1 MQENKLTNSTARN
14 ILGLGV
20 QLWVAGTLGALSILW
35 ITIITELDRDH
46 ELLIRKG
53 ELEAASLANNYA
65 QQINYLFLQIDQ
77 LSLLMAAAADTPSP
91 QKSLQNL
98 FDSLPKESQIN
109 PVYVDEH
116 GIVRS
121 ARGSLALNTDV
132 SKEPFFI
139 GHRDSESLKLKV
151 QKAANGFGRLK
162 GKSVIRFSRRILKK
176 DGQFGGVIS
185 IGLIKDELTNFIAS
199 GSLHS
204 NDVVGLKF
212 SNGEWL
218 SFEVINQK
226 EQKPPTFAPMKI
238 GSSPNLESTILVNT
252 IPSTFTT
259 VSLSHYPLLAFVS
272 ITHESLMAP
281 YEETERAYKLT
292 LSTGTILI
300 LLAGTLGIL
309 FQLRRD
315 QQKHYAEGIQNTF
328 RLAVDGAHEELYML
342 SQFHDPTTG
351 QVDFRIEDC
360 NGQAS
365 RLSKFNRSDL
375 IGSPISQR
383 MSNKTFD
390 FSRLFLLGAMANG
403 FAETEIKFYR
413 SGIDEERWYH
423 CRAVRADMGLAVTL
437 RDIHEVKEKEK
448 QLQAL
453 AMTDS
458 LTELPNRH
466 WMNQELPRIISTAS
480 ATDKKFG
487 VMFIDLD
494 NFKNIN
500 DTLGHQEGDRCLID
514 IAKALR
520 ASVRKQDHVV
530 RLGGDEFMV
539 LLSSLED
546 TVVLAEIA
554 THILI
559 SIRTAGEGSAWS
571 AMRTRASIGVAVF
584 PDDAS
589 NPESL
594 IQAADIAMYEAK
606 RSGKDRFARYT
617 QSMHDYLSDR
627 LTLETALAQ
636 AVPDNQLM
644 LYLQPRVDAYTG
656 YLCGF
661 EALLRWQHPVMG
673 LISPDRFIP
682 LAEET
687 ALIIEIGNWV
697 ANSTCELIERWRN
710 EGKSIQPISI
720 NVSAKQLNDSSFR
733 RSLEQSMQRCGV
745 TSSQIAIELTESAMI
760 GDDKIIQ
767 SELRMLEGMG
777 LKLMIDDFGTGYSS
791 LSHLQKLNV
800 DVLKIDK
807 SFVHALTSADQSEPL
822 CQAMIQIGKTLGMAV
837 VAEGVETRDQ
847 LSMLQSMGCDEIQG
861 FLISEPLPIS
871 ESEKILNRGRFFNP
885 IVDLIQRNAA

>member
-1 MQENKLTNSTARN
+1 M
-14 ILGLGV
+14 
-20 QLWVAGTLGALSILW
+20 
-35 ITIITELDRDH
+35 
-46 ELLIRKG
+46 
-53 ELEAASLANNYA
+53 
-65 QQINYLFLQIDQ
+65 
-77 LSLLMAAAADTPSP
+77 
-91 QKSLQNL
+91 
-98 FDSLPKESQIN
+98 
-109 PVYVDEH
+109 
-116 GIVRS
+116 
-121 ARGSLALNTDV
+121 
-132 SKEPFFI
+132 
-139 GHRDSESLKLKV
+139 
-151 QKAANGFGRLK
+151 
-162 GKSVIRFSRRILKK
+162 
-176 DGQFGGVIS
+176 
-185 IGLIKDELTNFIAS
+185 
-199 GSLHS
+199 
-204 NDVVGLKF
+204 
-212 SNGEWL
+212 
-218 SFEVINQK
+218 INQK

-238 GSSPNLESTILVNT
+238 EASLNLESTILVNT
-252 IPSTFTT
+252 LPSTYST

-272 ITHESLMAP
+272 ITLNSLMAP

-300 LLAGTLGIL
+300 LLADTIGVL

-315 QQKHYAEGIQNTF
+315 QQKYYAEGIQNTF
-328 RLAVDGAHEELYML
+328 RFAVDGAHEELYML

-365 RLSKFNRSDL
+365 RLSKLNRSDL

-383 MSNKTFD
+383 MSDKTFD
-390 FSRLFLLGAMANG
+390 FSRLILLGAMANG

-413 SGIDEERWYH
+413 SGINEERWYH

-458 LTELPNRH
+458 LTELTNRH
-466 WMNQELPRIISTAS
+466 WMKQELPKIISTAS
-480 ATDKKFG
+480 AIHQKFG

-520 ASVRKQDHVV
+520 TSVRKQDHVI

-539 LLSSLED
+539 LLSSIED

-559 SIRTAGEGSAWS
+559 SVRTAGEGSEWS
-571 AMRTRASIGVAVF
+571 TMRTRASIGIAVF

-617 QSMHDYLSDR
+617 QTMHDHLSDR
-627 LTLETALAQ
+627 LTLETALGQ

-644 LYLQPRVDAYTG
+644 LYLQPRVDAFTG

-673 LISPDRFIP
+673 LVSPDRFIP
-682 LAEET
+682 IAEET

-697 ANSTCELIERWRN
+697 ASNTCELIARWRN

-720 NVSAKQLNDSSFR
+720 NVSAKQLKDSSFR
-733 RSLEQSMQRCGV
+733 RALEQSMQRCGV

-807 SFVHALTSADQSEPL
+807 SFVHALSSADQSEPL
-822 CQAMIQIGKTLGMAV
+822 CQAMIQIDKTLGMAV
-837 VAEGVETRDQ
+837 VAEGVETQDQ
-847 LSMLQSMGCDEIQG
+847 LRMLQSMGCDEIQG

-871 ESEKILNRGRFFNP
+871 EAEELLNRGRYFAP
-885 IVDLIQRNAA
+885 ISDLIQRNAT